1 MNGQDVRGGNNED
14 MGDSEEGRRVETDH
28 KIRKSKEIL
37 ERTLG
42 AMVSTNRPCSQH
54 LRSEPV
60 EIWMLVLVLMMTIRG
75 GSWGLTRLPE
85 AGAGCL

>member
-42 AMVSTNRPCSQH
+42 RWCLPTGLAASTFAAS
-54 LRSEPV
+54 L
-60 EIWMLVLVLMMTIRG
+60 
-75 GSWGLTRLPE
+75 
-85 AGAGCL
+85 